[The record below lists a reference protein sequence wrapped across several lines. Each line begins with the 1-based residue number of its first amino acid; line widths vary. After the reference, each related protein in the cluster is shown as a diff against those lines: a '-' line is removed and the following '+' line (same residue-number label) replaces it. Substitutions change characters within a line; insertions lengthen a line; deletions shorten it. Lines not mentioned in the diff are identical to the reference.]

1 MTNRNILE
9 FISDNW
15 LGVSLDDHGL
25 ITYVLY
31 AIFFL

>member
-25 ITYVLY
+25 IIVLY